1 MQLALTNKQSWMH
14 GVNPSLK
21 LLIMLLVF
29 IGIMFI
35 HNVDVIAYVTL
46 LFLLV
51 FLASIRYPV
60 KIKVILLLPI
70 LFIFLTSSLAMI
82 MFGKGDTT
90 WLRFGLIHVTEE
102 SFFRGVHLGL
112 RSMVFAFC
120 GLLFALTTKPVL
132 LFYSLMQQG
141 KLPPRFAYGFM
152 AGVRLLPIMV
162 EEYLTLRNALLVR
175 GVEQKKGL
183 SALIYKIK
191 LFSIPLLSQSIRR
204 AHRVAVAME
213 AKRFSRQKER
223 TYYYRTGFS
232 KKDIWFVTLFISM
245 FMVGFAAATY
255 LPIFSISDVRY
266 K

>member
-1 MQLALTNKQSWMH
+1 MQLALTRKVSWMDQ
-14 GVNPSLK
+14 VNPSLK

-46 LFLLV
+46 LFLFV

-60 KIKVILLLPI
+60 KIKMLLLLPF

-90 WLRFGLIHVTEE
+90 LFRFGLIHVTEE
-102 SFFRGVHLGL
+102 SFFRGIHLGL

-175 GVEQKKGL
+175 GVEQKKGFA
-183 SALIYKIK
+183 SLIKKIK

-232 KKDIWFVTLFISM
+232 KNDIWFIALFISM
-245 FMVGFAAATY
+245 YMIGILAADF

-266 K
+266 R

>member
-1 MQLALTNKQSWMH
+1 MQLALPKKESWIH

-21 LLIMLLVF
+21 LLIMLMIF
-29 IGIMFI
+29 ICIMFI
-35 HNVDVIAYVTL
+35 HNVDVMTYVTMS
-46 LFLLV
+46 FLLV
-51 FLASIRYPV
+51 FLVSIKYPV
-60 KIKVILLLPI
+60 KIKMLLLLPF

-82 MFGKGDTT
+82 MYGKGDTT
-90 WLRFGLIHVTEE
+90 LLRFGLIHVTEE
-102 SFFRGVHLGL
+102 SLFRGMHLGL
-112 RSMVFAFC
+112 RSMVFACC

-175 GVEQKKGL
+175 GVKQERGL
-183 SALIYKIK
+183 SGLLKK
-191 LFSIPLLSQSIRR
+191 LKSFSIPLLSQSIRR

-213 AKRFSRQKER
+213 AKRFSRQKTR

-232 KKDIWFVTLFISM
+232 TKDAWFVVLFIGV
-245 FMVGFAAATY
+245 FMIGFAAADY
-255 LPIFSISDVRY
+255 IPLFSITDVRY
-266 K
+266 R